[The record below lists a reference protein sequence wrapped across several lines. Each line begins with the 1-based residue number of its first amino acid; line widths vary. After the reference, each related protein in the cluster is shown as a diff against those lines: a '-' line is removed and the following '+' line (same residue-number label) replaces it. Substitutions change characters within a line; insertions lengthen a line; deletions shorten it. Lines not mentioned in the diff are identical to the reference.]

1 MFCLLNIIL
10 IPLCSECLIHAIKIS
25 LRLFLHRALRFEKSQ
40 LSLSADV
47 NRCIMVFHRWR
58 LNCMGAGIFRFFPSS
73 PSSFSSSL
81 FSFVEASATIKSWF
95 HFARHAPPE
104 IIRFFSTSCNS
115 TETLYFRDVDGN
127 ARIFFLVACKRVHL
141 SLSLS
146 LSFLFVASGNVDCLD
161 ATRLFVLFAD
171 R

>member
-1 MFCLLNIIL
+1 
-10 IPLCSECLIHAIKIS
+10 
-25 LRLFLHRALRFEKSQ
+25 
-40 LSLSADV
+40 
-47 NRCIMVFHRWR
+47 
-58 LNCMGAGIFRFFPSS
+58 MGAGIFRFFPSS

-146 LSFLFVASGNVDCLD
+146 LFFLLRVETWIVWMRHDFLFYSRTGDINSSGDGGEV
-161 ATRLFVLFAD
+161 
-171 R
+171 